1 MFENVTKFDITHALL
16 SLRPGAIWSIH
27 DEDYS
32 TLDWQ
37 DTVQTKPTV
46 EELNTEVARLQAEY
60 DAKQYQRDRKEAYK
74 SIEEQLDMLYW
85 DKVNG
90 TNLWKEHIDSVKDD
104 NPKPTE

>member
-1 MFENVTKFDITHALL
+1 MFETVTKFDITHALQ

-37 DTVQTKPTV
+37 DTEQTKPT
-46 EELNTEVARLQAEY
+46 EDELNTEVARLQAEY
-60 DAKQYQRDRKEAYK
+60 DAKQYARDRATAYK

-90 TNLWKEHIDSVKDD
+90 TNLWKEHIDSVKAD